1 MEAQSGT
8 IAHRRRV
15 STHWWTAYKLVE
27 SWDILAL
34 LALVN
39 AIEAEGIGRILV
51 EKLATELID
60 DTRWLHAVL

>member
-15 STHWWTAYKLVE
+15 STYWWTAYKLVE